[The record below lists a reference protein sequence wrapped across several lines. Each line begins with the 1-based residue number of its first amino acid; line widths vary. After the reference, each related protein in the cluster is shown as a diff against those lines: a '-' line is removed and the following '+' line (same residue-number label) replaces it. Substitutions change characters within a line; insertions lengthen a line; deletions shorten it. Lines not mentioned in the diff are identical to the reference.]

1 MLARYFPLRASAE
14 VRYKVSDMSYTLIIS
29 LLITTLH
36 LIGISTALHAL
47 YYSRSSQGAIAW
59 VLFLMIVP
67 LIGVP
72 AYLVFGR
79 TRFAGYREKIA
90 AMINT
95 HRTIFSE
102 YRARLAEY
110 RVAGS
115 AGGKIDTFERIGG
128 NDILCGNKVKL
139 LIDGDETFAALFDA
153 LEKATHYILVEF
165 FIIKDDKLGRALQ
178 ERLILKARQGVSVY
192 VLFDEVGSSKLPSSY
207 VNDLAQAGV
216 QVHRFHTRQGLG
228 NFFQVN
234 FRNHRK
240 IVVVDGSVAFV
251 GGHNVGVE
259 YLGKGEKFSSWRD
272 THVRIE
278 GPAALPLQGIF
289 CADWVWATGNLPAIS
304 IPEVAAVGASDVLV
318 VPSGPADPYERCT
331 LLFLEA
337 ITRAKERVWIASPY
351 FVPEESILRA
361 LQLAAMR
368 GVDVRV
374 LLPEKADHLMVWL
387 ASFSYVPEVTEI
399 GVKVFRYTEGFLHQ
413 KVFLVDDTVSA
424 VGTANLDNRSLR
436 LNFEVTALVYES
448 SFCARVAEMLTADFA
463 KSRDVSS
470 TTFSELSL
478 LKKLGSKAARLFSP
492 VL

>member
-1 MLARYFPLRASAE
+1 
-14 VRYKVSDMSYTLIIS
+14 MSYTLIIS
-29 LLITTLH
+29 LLLTIFH
-36 LIGISTALHAL
+36 LIGVTTALHAL

-59 VLFLMIVP
+59 VLFLMVFP
-67 LIGVP
+67 VLGVP
-72 AYLVFGR
+72 AYFVFGR
-79 TRFAGYREKIA
+79 TRFAGYRERIA
-90 AMINT
+90 AMVNA

-102 YRARLAEY
+102 YRARLAEHR
-110 RVAGS
+110 RVARE
-115 AGGKIDTFERIGG
+115 GGKIDTFERIGG
-128 NDILCGNKVKL
+128 NDILSGNRLEL
-139 LIDGDETFAALFDA
+139 LIDGEETFAALFDA
-153 LEKATHYILVEF
+153 LEKASHYILVEF

-192 VLFDEVGSSKLPSSY
+192 VLFDEVGSNKLPSSY
-207 VNDLAQAGV
+207 VKELAQAGV
-216 QVHRFHTRQGLG
+216 HVHRFHTRQGLG

-304 IPEVAAVGASDVLV
+304 IPEVAAVGTSDVLV

-387 ASFSYVPEVTEI
+387 ASFSYVPEVTEN
-399 GVKVFRYTEGFLHQ
+399 GVKVFRYTKGFLHQ
-413 KVFLVDDTVSA
+413 KVFLVDDAVSA

-436 LNFEVTALVYES
+436 LNFEVTALVYEP
-448 SFCARVAEMLTADFA
+448 SFCARVADMLTADFA

-470 TTFSELSL
+470 TTFAELSL
-478 LKKLGSKAARLFSP
+478 FKKLGSKAARLFSP

>member
-1 MLARYFPLRASAE
+1 
-14 VRYKVSDMSYTLIIS
+14 MSYTLIIS
-29 LLITTLH
+29 LLITSFH
-36 LIGISTALHAL
+36 VIGIATALHAL

-90 AMINT
+90 AMITT
-95 HRTIFSE
+95 HRAIFAE

-110 RVAGS
+110 RVAAS
-115 AGGKIDTFERIGG
+115 PGGKMDTFERLGG
-128 NDILCGNKVKL
+128 SDILSSNRLEL
-139 LIDGDETFAALFDA
+139 LIDGQETFTALFDA
-153 LEKATHYILVEF
+153 LEKATRYILVEF

-178 ERLILKARQGVSVY
+178 ERLISKARQGVSVC
-192 VLFDEVGSSKLPSSY
+192 VLFDEVGSKKLPASY
-207 VNDLAQAGV
+207 VNELVQAGV

-240 IVVVDGSVAFV
+240 IVVVDGLVAFV

-272 THVRIE
+272 THIRIE
-278 GPAALPLQGIF
+278 GPSVLPLQGTF
-289 CADWVWATGNLPAIS
+289 CADWVWATGSLPSIS
-304 IPEVAAVGASDVLV
+304 IPEITAVGTSNVLV

-337 ITRAKERVWIASPY
+337 ITRAQERVWIASPY

-368 GVDVRV
+368 GVDVRI

-387 ASFSYVPEVTEI
+387 ASFSYVPEVAER

-413 KVFLVDDTVSA
+413 KVFLVDDSISA

-436 LNFEVTALVYES
+436 LNFEVTAIVYDPV
-448 SFCARVAEMLTADFA
+448 FCSRVAEMLTADFA

-470 TTFSELSL
+470 ITFAELSL
-478 LKKLGSKAARLFSP
+478 FKKLGSKVARLFSP